1 MRVGE
6 VVKVVP
12 LKKFGFIRSADFR
25 EDVFFHFSVV
35 DSEGRRDLIEG
46 DEVEYEIDEFARLE
60 RKELR
65 ATLVRIS
72 ARPLTMRLKASD
84 APQLHSHHHPRARQ
98 KRPAWRKGS
107 APRPS
112 GAEGSPGTEGT
123 DQSSEPNAS

>member
-12 LKKFGFIRSADFR
+12 LKKIGFIRSEDFR
-25 EDVFFHFSVV
+25 QDVFFHYSVV
-35 DSEGRRDLIEG
+35 DSAGRRDLIEG
-46 DEVEYEIDEFARLE
+46 DEVEYEIDEFARME

-84 APQLHSHHHPRARQ
+84 APQLHSHHHPNARQ
-98 KRPAWRKGS
+98 KRPGWRK
-107 APRPS
+107 
-112 GAEGSPGTEGT
+112 
-123 DQSSEPNAS
+123 SSKLDKPDDSEK

>member
-35 DSEGRRDLIEG
+35 DSAGRRDLIEG

-72 ARPLTMRLKASD
+72 ARPLTMRLKVSD
-84 APQLHSHHHPRARQ
+84 APQLHSHHHPNARQ
-98 KRPAWRKGS
+98 KRPGWRKGTVPKMPPAS
-107 APRPS
+107 
-112 GAEGSPGTEGT
+112 ENE
-123 DQSSEPNAS
+123 SEPTDGK